1 MHIEYPIFVLAPPR
15 SFTSLFCGVLG
26 QHPELYGMPELN
38 LFQSEEMREFWLGPS
53 HAPKMTQF
61 LWRLWGRQGVLRA
74 VAQLYAGE
82 QTIDAIEMAERWG
95 RVRLS
100 RSTSEVFRELC
111 RKASP
116 LRVLDKSPIYTSR
129 KPYLDRII
137 RAFPKA
143 RFIHFVRHPRGQC
156 ESFMQIPEF
165 RFLAFHQNAID
176 RRPVTPVVDP
186 QVLWHDAHV
195 RIFNFLEGVPRDQWV
210 RIRGEAFMADTEGV
224 LGGLCRWLGLSTS
237 ESAMRS
243 MKHPEDSPFAC
254 MGPPNA
260 PRGNDPN
267 YLKKPELRPY
277 RAKEQSLEGALGWRP
292 DGEGFHPR
300 VIDLAR
306 KLGYT

>member
-1 MHIEYPIFVLAPPR
+1 
-15 SFTSLFCGVLG
+15 
-26 QHPELYGMPELN
+26 
-38 LFQSEEMREFWLGPS
+38 
-53 HAPKMTQF
+53 
-61 LWRLWGRQGVLRA
+61 